1 MITIVDY
8 GAGNLRS
15 VARAFEYLNIPA
27 QVADRPELV
36 DRAEAVVFPGVGA
49 AGAAMRFLKE
59 KGLDEA
65 VSSALKRGI
74 PFLGVCLGMQ
84 LLLASHEENNTAG
97 LALLPGRVRRLPD
110 DVLVPQMGWN
120 QVTPLRE
127 SKLFDGIPPGAHF
140 YFNHSYYAEPANRE
154 MIAAQTDYGL
164 PFCSVIEAGNLWGV
178 QFHPE
183 KSSANGLKLLS
194 NFAKLAGVPEA
205 GVRERPT
212 GARGATP
219 GVVQHSGPEAGQC

>member
-15 VARAFEYLNIPA
+15 VARAFEYLGIPA
-27 QVADRPELV
+27 QVTDRPEAV
-36 DRAEAVVFPGVGA
+36 ERAEAVVFPGVGA
-49 AGAAMRFLKE
+49 AGAAMRHLKE

-65 VSSALKRGI
+65 ISAALKRGI

-84 LLLASHEENNTAG
+84 LLLSYHEESNVAG

-110 DVLVPQMGWN
+110 SVLVPQMGWN
-120 QVTPLRE
+120 QVTLLRE
-127 SKLFDGIPPGAHF
+127 NPLFEDIPPGAHF
-140 YFNHSYYAEPANRE
+140 YFNHSYYAEPSNRE
-154 MIAAQTDYGL
+154 MIAGQTDYGL

-194 NFAKLAGVPEA
+194 NFAKIA
-205 GVRERPT
+205 GVRSR
-212 GARGATP
+212 
-219 GVVQHSGPEAGQC
+219 PEASQC